1 MKLNE
6 INTAPT
12 TTPVFISVTG
22 SWPDDDYGMLYGDA
36 IYVVDVPSADVGK
49 VIKFAEDLDDAG
61 DTTDLID
68 TFEQDGW
75 EPNGAAGHADSIQI
89 VGASTEKPKVKAKTL
104 KNYYTMVY
112 FLRDNGLL
120 SDDYAKSIAKT
131 EA

>member
-6 INTAPT
+6 IKTAPA

-22 SWPDDDYGMLYGDA
+22 SWPDDYDMLYGDA

-49 VIKFAEDLDDAG
+49 VIKFAEAG

-89 VGASTEKPKVKAKTL
+89 IGASTEKPKVKAKTL
-104 KNYYTMVY
+104 TNYYTMVY

-120 SDDYAKSIAKT
+120 SDDYAESIAKT
-131 EA
+131 